1 MCALASASPPS
12 TIRNEWCPVMA
23 EEKVDPTF
31 TLNYR
36 GKVVA
41 FCCDMCVKKFQANP
55 EKYEGR
61 LPQFAEA
68 ANAAAD
74 GQIGDLGHDHTDA
87 PGHSGQDG
95 LGTHETSSGKAAPVS
110 VAEIGHDHGDIESGD
125 EREPFLGR
133 LHPIII
139 HFPIAGLPLAL
150 LSFLVWVRTGRRDF
164 ARSDAIPLFVA
175 TLASIAAVITG
186 NIAHNSMRFSESL
199 HVIVERHQFVST
211 AVMVI
216 AICLSVIRLWRWN
229 KLTGKWRWCYGGGL
243 AIVSALLGYT
253 GFLGGSLVF
262 GLDHMAW

>member
-1 MCALASASPPS
+1 MVKKLAPCNFRHRSFSLAAAFLMCALASASPPS
-12 TIRNEWCPVMA
+12 TILNDRCPVMA
-23 EEKVDPTF
+23 EEKVDPAI

-55 EKYEGR
+55 EKYKGR

-74 GQIGDLGHDHTDA
+74 GQIGDLGHDHTDV

-95 LGTHETSSGKAAPVS
+95 LGTHGTSSGEATSVS
-110 VAEIGHDHGDIESGD
+110 VAESGHDHSDIESGN

-150 LSFLVWVRTGRRDF
+150 LSFLVWVRTGR
-164 ARSDAIPLFVA
+164 
-175 TLASIAAVITG
+175 
-186 NIAHNSMRFSESL
+186 E
-199 HVIVERHQFVST
+199 
-211 AVMVI
+211 
-216 AICLSVIRLWRWN
+216 
-229 KLTGKWRWCYGGGL
+229 
-243 AIVSALLGYT
+243 
-253 GFLGGSLVF
+253 
-262 GLDHMAW
+262 